1 MVLLLGSEKAGRE
14 YIHVST
20 DGELDARELVR
31 HLCEVCGGSGG
42 RSAVWTRRE
51 RTRSN
56 DKEVV

>member
-42 RSAVWTRRE
+42 GSGRSAVWTRRV
-51 RTRSN
+51 N